1 VRLPAIN
8 MLDKIESLKS
18 IVWNVVNFLAHPEQ
32 IDIYN
37 LFSQSRVTRDDL
49 FRVIE
54 EYGRTLV
61 SPPFGA
67 YDNLNP
73 VRVAD
78 ESRELWAVAAPLW
91 TKEEGRSDLSIELT
105 INLSHD
111 QPIVELDDCRVM

>member
-73 VRVAD
+73 VRVSD

-105 INLSHD
+105 INLFHD

>member
-1 VRLPAIN
+1 MRLPAIN

>member
-91 TKEEGRSDLSIELT
+91 TKEEGRSDFSIELT